1 MPVPHRSSIFN
12 HGQTGTHA
20 ATSIYKSAQRRYPR
34 TMPTVT
40 PPPSCSRP
48 ASPSASMQRSHAQRV
63 SLITSASP
71 KSAATRSS
79 SVATSGCGVPTDGA
93 SCHMC
98 GGGRCRTCGCRSICS
113 ETAQPRF
120 LRSTKGV
127 RILPRASHAGRP
139 PSVLQIVRERG
150 RSAVVQRRCSY
161 MRGTQGGTS
170 QWPLQPL

>member
-1 MPVPHRSSIFN
+1 MQTKKLAPMPVPHRSSIFN

-98 GGGRCRTCGCRSICS
+98 GGGRCRTCGCRSIWS
-113 ETAQPRF
+113 VTAQPR
-120 LRSTKGV
+120 STKGLEFYLAH
-127 RILPRASHAGRP
+127 RTQEGLHPSCRLSASGGG
-139 PSVLQIVRERG
+139 LQ
-150 RSAVVQRRCSY
+150 
-161 MRGTQGGTS
+161 
-170 QWPLQPL
+170 